1 MKKILVLATVLI
13 TMGGVSKAA
22 KNEID
27 LKPATTAS
35 VDNKATAP
43 AVVTSATSATSVTM
57 AELVKENQQLKL
69 ALQKANNE
77 KEALAGQVDYQHN
90 MHFTTVSLYEAQLQK
105 KEEEAKNESG
115 FAWMMHNVILK
126 LSNVLNS
133 AK

>member
-1 MKKILVLATVLI
+1 MKKIFLLATVLM

-22 KNEID
+22 KND
-27 LKPATTAS
+27 VDSKSATTVS

-43 AVVTSATSATSVTM
+43 AVATTATSVTM
-57 AELVKENQQLKL
+57 VELVKENQQLKL

-77 KEALAGQVDYQHN
+77 KEALAEQANYQHN

>member
-1 MKKILVLATVLI
+1 MKKIFLLATVLM

-22 KNEID
+22 KNDID
-27 LKPATTAS
+27 SKPATTVS
-35 VDNKATAP
+35 VDNNASAP
-43 AVVTSATSATSVTM
+43 AVATTATSVNVADLM
-57 AELVKENQQLKL
+57 KENQQLKL

-77 KEALAGQVDYQHN
+77 NETLAGQVDYQHN

-126 LSNVLNS
+126 LSNALNS

>member
-35 VDNKATAP
+35 IDNKAIT
-43 AVVTSATSATSVTM
+43 TATSATSVTM

-77 KEALAGQVDYQHN
+77 KETLAGQVDYQHN

>member
-27 LKPATTAS
+27 LKSATT
-35 VDNKATAP
+35 P
-43 AVVTSATSATSVTM
+43 AVVTSATTATSVNTV
-57 AELVKENQQLKL
+57 ELMKENQQLKL
-69 ALQKANNE
+69 ALQKANDE
-77 KEALAGQVDYQHN
+77 KEVLAGQVDYQHN

-105 KEEEAKNESG
+105 KDEEAKNESG

>member
-1 MKKILVLATVLI
+1 MKKIFVLATVLV

-27 LKPATTAS
+27 LKS
-35 VDNKATAP
+35 ATAP
-43 AVVTSATSATSVTM
+43 TVVTSATTATSVNVV
-57 AELVKENQQLKL
+57 ELMKENQQLKL

-77 KEALAGQVDYQHN
+77 KETLAGQVDYQHN

-126 LSNVLNS
+126 LSNALNS